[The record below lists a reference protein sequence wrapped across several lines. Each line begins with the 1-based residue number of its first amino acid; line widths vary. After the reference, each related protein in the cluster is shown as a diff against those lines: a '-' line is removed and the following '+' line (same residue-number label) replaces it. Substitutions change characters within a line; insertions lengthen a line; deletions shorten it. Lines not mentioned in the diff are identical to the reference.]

1 MKHPEETKRLFT
13 ISDEEVLQQSD
24 VLMDSFETHKEV
36 FAFRFPQLGGT
47 FGADWAADTAAA
59 RAILPDYAEVGEQAN
74 ETAKLEEL
82 MDQGRN
88 HFQTVM
94 LYAQLAFPKD
104 VAILRLFGQQQYNL
118 VRTSQLQLPVLLRSA
133 YNQVSKDEYKPALLA
148 KGLKE
153 DEIELLDSL
162 ATAITEQNIVQQK
175 AKKARSIAASER
187 IEAMNKVWERMALVC
202 QCAKLVF
209 QDDAARYNLFLLTD
223 EETPKEVEAPV
234 PAAAN

>member
-1 MKHPEETKRLFT
+1 MKRPETVVRLFKKE
-13 ISDEEVLQQSD
+13 DEEMLQQSD

-36 FAFRFPQLGGT
+36 FVFRFPQLGGT

-74 ETAKLEEL
+74 ETSKLEEL
-82 MDQGRN
+82 MEQGREL
-88 HFQTVM
+88 FQTTM
-94 LYAQLAFPKD
+94 FYAGLAFPD
-104 VAILRLFGQQQYNL
+104 SPEILHMFGSAEYHPARSN
-118 VRTSQLQLPVLLRSA
+118 QLKLPTLLRTIHA
-133 YNQVSKDEYKPALLA
+133 QVSKPEYQAPLIE
-148 KGLKE
+148 KGLKQT
-153 DEIELLDSL
+153 DIDLLETL
-162 ATAITEQNIVQQK
+162 AQDIVTQNIVQQN
-175 AKKARSIAASER
+175 AMKARALATNQR
-187 IEAMNKVWERMALVC
+187 ILAMNKVWERMALVC